1 MANELLD
8 FVISLV
14 RDPAAA
20 ARYAADPVQAIADA
34 QLTGVTSVDVN
45 NLLPMVSDSLSMA
58 DPPLDVEDS
67 VDGNVW
73 TSGAAT
79 AAFDAFTPPDAVVAH
94 TAPPVTD
101 PTTLPE
107 PAAIGAEPV
116 RDYTS
121 TLDGFDTSHQ
131 VSGNEVTHPAFE
143 DGVVGIDDNAGWE
156 TWDHTHEAFPPG
168 HPGFEILD

>member
-1 MANELLD
+1 MANELFD

-34 QLTGVTSVDVN
+34 QLTGVTSADVN
-45 NLLPMVSDSLSMA
+45 NLLPMVSDSLSMTE
-58 DPPLDVEDS
+58 PLFAVADS

-79 AAFDAFTPPDAVVAH
+79 AALDAFSPP
-94 TAPPVTD
+94 TPVTAHPAPHVID

-107 PAAIGAEPV
+107 LTEISAEPV
-116 RDYTS
+116 ADYTS

-131 VSGNEVTHPAFE
+131 VSDNKVTHPAFE

-156 TWDHTHEAFPPG
+156 TWDQAHEALPPS